1 MHGPRRMKGR
11 KSTSQFVMARHV
23 LPRKWSCFPQALL
36 SSISIEPQFQQ
47 SQFLLG
53 VPQAITNP
61 LHAFDHYHALP
72 LAKSYLSVDTFRCF
86 RITEKEHYFLLR
98 GGPRFYFKLKVDQN
112 FNSLSQPSMHVKNR
126 LSTFNSFPYHE
137 Y

>member
-1 MHGPRRMKGR
+1 MEGRRFPPHSPKNIQMHGPRRMKGR

-36 SSISIEPQFQQ
+36 SSISIEQQFQQ

-72 LAKSYLSVDTFRCF
+72 LAKSYLSVDTFQCF
-86 RITEKEHYFLLR
+86 HINEKEHYFLLK
-98 GGPRFYFKLKVDQN
+98 GDQDFILN
-112 FNSLSQPSMHVKNR
+112 WRLTKILILCPSRPCM
-126 LSTFNSFPYHE
+126 
-137 Y
+137 

>member
-1 MHGPRRMKGR
+1 MYYQGNG
-11 KSTSQFVMARHV
+11 HV
-23 LPRKWSCFPQALL
+23 FHKLYCHPLAL
-36 SSISIEPQFQQ
+36 SNNFQQ

-53 VPQAITNP
+53 VPQALTNP

-72 LAKSYLSVDTFRCF
+72 LAKSYLSVDTFQCF